1 MDKKIKIINFKIT
14 VSEFLKKF
22 SKDKKYFVI
31 THGCQSNIH
40 DSEIIKGIL
49 NKIGFSLSD
58 NIKESSII
66 VINTCAVREKAENKV
81 FAEIGNFKNKKK
93 ILILTGCMIMEKK
106 NIDYLKEKFP
116 YVNLIIGIQKI
127 IELPNLLEKY
137 IKLKKNII
145 NVVDN
150 NYIYEQLPC
159 ARDHDFKAFVH
170 VTYGCDK
177 FCTYCIVPYTK
188 GRERSRKF
196 DDILNECSELATL
209 GYKEIVLVGQ
219 NINSYGKDLNI
230 KGLTFAKL
238 LNAIAK
244 LNIPRISF
252 LGNHPLD
259 FTLDIIDVI
268 NKNSNILPYIHLPLQ
283 SGDDHILKLMSRKY
297 DSKKFLSLVQEIKRI
312 NPNIVFSTDIIIGFP
327 NETTKEFNNTVKMI
341 KKVKFDSAFIFIY
354 SKRSGTPA
362 SKLVDK
368 ISYLEKTKRFE
379 KINKIINKIIEE
391 NNQKYL
397 NNVYD
402 VLVDSVSKKKSNVL
416 TGRLNTNK
424 IVNFN
429 GSKKLIGQ
437 IVKVKIKS
445 SHVHYLIGELMK

>member
-1 MDKKIKIINFKIT
+1 MNKKIKIINSKII

-22 SKDKKYFVI
+22 SEDKKYFVI

-49 NKIGFSLSD
+49 EKIGFSLSN
-58 NIKESSII
+58 NIEDSLII

-93 ILILTGCMIMEKK
+93 ILILTGCMVMEKK
-106 NIDYLKEKFP
+106 NIKYLKEKLP
-116 YVNLIIGIQKI
+116 YVNLVIGTQKI
-127 IELPNLLEKY
+127 NKLPNLLEKH

-145 NVVDN
+145 SVIDN

-159 ARDHDFKAFVH
+159 IRDYNFKAFVH
-170 VTYGCDK
+170 ITYGCDK

-196 DDILNECSELATL
+196 DDILNECSELSKL

-219 NINSYGKDLNI
+219 NTNSYGKDLGSNI
-230 KGLTFAKL
+230 TFAKL
-238 LNAIAK
+238 LDAIAK

-259 FTLDIIDVI
+259 FTLDIIDVM
-268 NKNSNILPYIHLPLQ
+268 NKHQNILPYVHLPLQ
-283 SGDDHILKLMSRKY
+283 SGDDHILKLMARKY
-297 DSKKFLSLVQEIKRI
+297 DSKKFFSLVQNIKKK

-327 NETTKEFNNTVKMI
+327 NETTKEFNNTIKMV
-341 KKVKFDSAFIFIY
+341 KKVGFDSAFIFIY
-354 SKRSGTPA
+354 SKRDGTPA
-362 SKLVDK
+362 SKMIDK
-368 ISYLEKTKRFE
+368 IDYSEKTKRFE
-379 KINKIINKIIEE
+379 KINQVINEIIEK

-397 NNVYD
+397 GHVYD
-402 VLVDSVSKKKSNVL
+402 VLVDSISKKNHDILS
-416 TGRLNTNK
+416 GRLITNK
-424 IVNFN
+424 IVHFS
-429 GSKKLIGQ
+429 GDDKLIGQ

-445 SHVHYLIGELMK
+445 SCVHYLIGELIE